1 MQQAVVECYAGA
13 RYPERPRA
21 FWWSGERL
29 VVDAV
34 ERQWREPAGLVF
46 HVRAADAREFI
57 LAYDEASDVWRVEP
71 V

>member
-21 FWWSGERL
+21 FWGLGERL

-34 ERQWREPAGLVF
+34 KRQWREPAGLVF
-46 HVRAADAREFI
+46 HVRAVDGREFI
-57 LAYDEASDVWRVEP
+57 LAHDEAGDVWRVER